1 MKNKTTLFKK
11 IYLLLLVPIIL
22 IVMDFLNLPSYMFNM
37 GKINWDFSSSVINSV
52 VVIILYLITYIVLD
66 RRTAEKEKNKN
77 KICILLI
84 RNAFEEAK
92 SQAELLSSEIIEKYL
107 VPKVD
112 FNAVLIN
119 DEMIIQVSN
128 VPFQNDKLI
137 LELAKDGQISE
148 EILSGYFKVKASYQS
163 FINVS
168 VTFFDVEGIN
178 KKMRTQLFDNIGEVE
193 NIIKEIEGV

>member
-1 MKNKTTLFKK
+1 
-11 IYLLLLVPIIL
+11 
-22 IVMDFLNLPSYMFNM
+22 MDFLNLPSYMFNM